1 VPAFGIERRLSTT
14 AFGSG
19 RNRVVWLVTSKGH
32 GDAHERD
39 VAQFVDVAEG
49 RARQVLT
56 PELGPEE
63 LTRWIG
69 ETNTR

>member
-1 VPAFGIERRLSTT
+1 M
-14 AFGSG
+14 
-19 RNRVVWLVTSKGH
+19 VWLVTSKGH